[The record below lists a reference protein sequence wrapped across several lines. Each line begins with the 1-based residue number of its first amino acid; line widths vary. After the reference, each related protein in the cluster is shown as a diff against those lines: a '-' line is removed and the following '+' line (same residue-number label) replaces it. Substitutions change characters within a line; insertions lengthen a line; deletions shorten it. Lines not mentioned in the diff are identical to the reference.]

1 MPNISPE
8 MRKAS
13 AVLCEQIDKLRQE
26 RKMAVERR
34 CYLQSHG
41 KEEAK
46 AVIQRTSSFV
56 AQQPI

>member
-1 MPNISPE
+1 

-26 RKMAVERR
+26 RKTAVERR

-41 KEEAK
+41 KEEEAK